1 MNEQDFHITQLKA
14 DFQKGM
20 NLSKKFMI
28 FNFFLLIIPLFIM
41 GIVSYRCGL
50 PLSII
55 VIVGILILLVGS
67 GLAYFV
73 SKKLTDPLVELTQV
87 ADKIALGQTELA
99 INIDSKDEIGYLADA
114 FKKIINHCH
123 LQSQAV
129 RQISLGD
136 FSTEIIPKSDQDLLS
151 HSLNQVISEISQIST
166 SMQDAKQEVLNGH
179 WDYRINT
186 DNFSGEFKEMAIGV
200 NAVINAYVK
209 PLKVA
214 SKTIERIGRGQIPP
228 RLSITYKGDFNELK
242 DNINACIAGLGA
254 LTEGNLVLGKM
265 RQNDFSQKIESSYQG
280 IYAEIAES
288 INSLRANLITIV
300 KITNHIAQGDMQDLN
315 DLIKI
320 GSLSEEDRLVPG
332 LIQMMESIIG
342 LVNQTDTLS
351 KLAIEGNLSNR
362 GDETKFQGEFSRVIS
377 GFNHTLDAI
386 IAPIEEASSVLAQL
400 SKGHLN
406 TFMEGD
412 YQGDNGRIKEDL
424 NKTVKF
430 LKRYIDEISTTLETM
445 GKGNLD
451 QEIMSYYHGDFVN
464 IKIAINEIS
473 TNLSRAMNDINIAAD
488 QVEAGASQ
496 ISDGSQVL
504 SQGTTEQASSIQE
517 LSASIEE
524 IAAETRQNAKNAS
537 DANALTTTVYKNA
550 ETGNLQIEKM
560 MTAMHDINESSNN
573 ISKIIKVI
581 DDIAF
586 QTNILALNAAVEAA
600 RAGEHGKGFA
610 VVAEEVRTL
619 AARSAEAARE
629 TDGLIG
635 GSIEKV
641 ANGTKIADE
650 TAQSLKDILE
660 QIEKVTTLV
669 DKIAKASNDQAAEIT
684 QITQGIDAVA
694 SVVQTNS
701 ATAEESAAS
710 SQELSSQAQLLKEMI
725 ASFKIKQ
732 KDKIG
737 RGMKTPSPQAEK
749 TPVKLEVIKP
759 IDETAVADKNEPLV
773 IHLDDVVG
781 DKY

>member
-1 MNEQDFHITQLKA
+1 MDVQDFQITQLKA

-28 FNFFLLIIPLFIM
+28 FNFFLLIIPLCIM
-41 GIVSYRCGL
+41 GLVSYRCGL
-50 PLSII
+50 PSSII
-55 VIVGILILLVGS
+55 VIVGLLILTGGS
-67 GLAYFV
+67 SVAYFV
-73 SKKLTDPLVELTQV
+73 SKKLTDPLVELTQI
-87 ADKIALGQTELA
+87 ADKIALGETELE
-99 INIDSKDEIGYLADA
+99 ISIDSRDEIGYLANA
-114 FKKIINHCH
+114 FKKIISHCH
-123 LQSQAV
+123 LQSETT

-136 FSTEIIPKSDQDLLS
+136 LSSQINPKSEYDILS
-151 HSLNQVISEISQIST
+151 HSLNQVVSEISQVSQSI
-166 SMQDAKQEVLNGH
+166 QDAKKQVLNGN
-179 WDYRINT
+179 WDYRI
-186 DNFSGEFKEMAIGV
+186 DPENFSGDFKEMAVGM
-200 NAVINAYVK
+200 NAVITAYVK

-228 RLSITYKGDFNELK
+228 RLVIDYKGDFNDLK
-242 DNINACIAGLGA
+242 DNINACIDGLGA
-254 LTEGNLVLGKM
+254 LTEGNHVLRKM
-265 RQNDFSQKIESSYQG
+265 QQNDLSQKIEADYQG

-288 INSLRANLITIV
+288 INSLRGNLITIV
-300 KITNHIAQGDMQDLN
+300 KITNHIAQGDMQDLD
-315 DLIKI
+315 DLINI

-332 LIQMMESIIG
+332 LIQMMEAIIG

-351 KLAIEGNLSNR
+351 QMAISGNLSNR
-362 GDETKFQGEFSRVIS
+362 GDESKFQGEFARVIS
-377 GFNHTLDAI
+377 GFNQTLDAI
-386 IAPIEEASSVLAQL
+386 IAPIEEASAVLGQL
-400 SKGHLN
+400 AKGHLN
-406 TFMEGD
+406 TLMEGD

-424 NKTVKF
+424 NNTVKF
-430 LKRYIDEISTTLETM
+430 LKRYIDEISATLTTM

-473 TNLSRAMNDINIAAD
+473 TSLSQTMNDINIAAD
-488 QVEAGASQ
+488 QVETGASQ
-496 ISDGSQVL
+496 ISEGSQVL

-524 IAAETRQNAKNAS
+524 IASETRQNAKNAN
-537 DANALTTTVYKNA
+537 DANALTTIVYKNA
-550 ETGNLQIEKM
+550 EQGNLQIEKM
-560 MTAMHDINESSNN
+560 MMAMNDINDSSNS
-573 ISKIIKVI
+573 ISKVIKVI

-641 ANGTKIADE
+641 ENGTKIADE
-650 TAQSLKDILE
+650 TANSLKKILE
-660 QIEKVTTLV
+660 QIERVTELV

-725 ASFKIKQ
+725 AAFKIKQ

-737 RGMKTPSPQAEK
+737 SGMKTPPIELEK
-749 TPVKLEVIKP
+749 K
-759 IDETAVADKNEPLV
+759 VALKEDTFVVNKNEPPA
-773 IHLDDVVG
+773 IHLNIIEA